1 MAAILHTSQGY
12 RDYLGNTSLKLMPVE
27 LGDDVELR
35 CTKILERN
43 QSDVIET
50 AACSDASKFGC
61 EHRWS
66 RTDGSNAGRVISPL
80 NHKYKFSEIATDGYC
95 ATFEDT
101 SANYKALNLSG
112 EPTGYKC
119 LVSTMTIISV
129 QKDDLGTYMCNF
141 SDHITKTT
149 NGRDPTI
156 DLTEVVLAGTKK
168 QAKEVIH
175 EELHSQGRKDQLL
188 IQCVVTGGK
197 VRWMIQPYIE
207 DGYEYCGYQ
216 SSSTSGS
223 SGLCSEKYVTIEEL
237 AKTDYWR
244 CYNITV
250 VYTNPYQD
258 VSESLIGVKN
268 TCEVDYDK
276 VVCTV
281 DGYVAPNKY
290 HSMVITE
297 RNVYYDVPYRYYG
310 NDLGIY
316 LSIICIPI
324 LFGLLLIGF
333 TIWAV
338 VRGRVCGRRRQY
350 SLAML
355 PQQSQVLSVP
365 QPQQVSL
372 LPQPQF
378 YQQQHSP
385 GFNLQLPELAQIQLN
400 GVSQNI
406 YESVDRSVTPVQI

>member
-101 SANYKALNLSG
+101 SANYKELNLSG
-112 EPTGYKC
+112 EATGYKC

-175 EELHSQGRKDQLL
+175 EELHYQGRKDELL

-197 VRWMIQPYIE
+197 VRWMIQPYIK
-207 DGYEYCGYQ
+207 DGYEYCSYY
-216 SSSTSGS
+216 
-223 SGLCSEKYVTIEEL
+223 LCNEKYVTLGEL

-290 HSMVITE
+290 NSMVITE
-297 RNVYYDVPYRYYG
+297 RNVYYGVPYYHYG
-310 NDLGIY
+310 HDLAIS

-333 TIWAV
+333 TILAA
-338 VRGRVCGRRRQY
+338 VRGRVC
-350 SLAML
+350 
-355 PQQSQVLSVP
+355 
-365 QPQQVSL
+365 
-372 LPQPQF
+372 
-378 YQQQHSP
+378 
-385 GFNLQLPELAQIQLN
+385 
-400 GVSQNI
+400 
-406 YESVDRSVTPVQI
+406 